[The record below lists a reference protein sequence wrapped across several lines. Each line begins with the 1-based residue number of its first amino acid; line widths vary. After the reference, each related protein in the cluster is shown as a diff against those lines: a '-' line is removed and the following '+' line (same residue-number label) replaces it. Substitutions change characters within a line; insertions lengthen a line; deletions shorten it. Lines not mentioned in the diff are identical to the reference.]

1 MTIPMTTQPLGWWL
15 NGEAGIPDSGE
26 RAPFLCTR
34 CWCQLCSLPS
44 PPASLLA
51 QPHLLLSEVKSRA
64 SCLYVAARRSAQ
76 IVCLPR
82 APYLVW
88 AGCPPYRP
96 LMGTLAPLLL
106 SPPGSRTL
114 CLGCPGGWA
123 WGVERG
129 QARPSSP
136 VPIPEVAH
144 GPGSAATCSPPTG
157 RGAALQRVPG

>member
-51 QPHLLLSEVKSRA
+51 HPHLLLSEVKSRA

-82 APYLVW
+82 APSLVSGGLVG
-88 AGCPPYRP
+88 APVQPKPPHTE
-96 LMGTLAPLLL
+96 G
-106 SPPGSRTL
+106 
-114 CLGCPGGWA
+114 
-123 WGVERG
+123 
-129 QARPSSP
+129 
-136 VPIPEVAH
+136 
-144 GPGSAATCSPPTG
+144 PTG
-157 RGAALQRVPG
+157 RLRDPGVSPQNLGRREGAGSRLHQYPCGQNLSRVQPREGSELGSPESVSW